1 MKKILASTLLLAL
14 MSFNVQA
21 VGPVANQT
29 VATSAGLPTMGE
41 IDTKFGDLVK
51 KRIGL
56 SSELISGLKDPFY
69 EEETRIVTL
78 AEQTGLT
85 LTAVIGE
92 KVKINGSWY
101 HPGDAV
107 GSLYTITNVKSRS
120 VVLSLES
127 GEQIELN
134 LNQGNRNVII
144 TNN

>member
-1 MKKILASTLLLAL
+1 MRKILGSAILLAL
-14 MSFNVQA
+14 MSLGVQA
-21 VGPVANQT
+21 AEPAAKQT
-29 VATSAGLPTMGE
+29 AAASAGLPTVGE

-51 KRIGL
+51 KRVGL
-56 SSELISGLKDPFY
+56 SSDLISGLKDPFY
-69 EEETRIVTL
+69 EEETRVITL
-78 AEQTGLT
+78 AEQTGLV

-101 HPGDAV
+101 HPGDTV
-107 GSLYTITNVKSRS
+107 GSLYTITNVKPRS